1 MSKHNLTDFP
11 TKGED
16 KKISLRNSNY
26 PVFDKRFAEG
36 LKEND
41 PKIWKAGGNIEGNRS
56 FRLLMR
62 ALDGDDSPEVLK
74 KIKEREAWAARHFE
88 DGSQF
93 KSGDKKARP
102 SNIAGVV
109 AQIKWLVIGNLGEQ
123 KMKDVILEAI
133 KYLELKESGSASQA
147 QQDREM
153 ETRQETIEYKVIIKE
168 GENKYGEGNK
178 FYLDGELS
186 PRLIM
191 LEGNTYKF
199 DLSDASNKTHALRF
213 STTEDGTHG
222 EGNAYTKGVS
232 VEGKAGEDGASIS
245 IEIMEDTPDLYYYCV
260 NHKGMGNKIQV
271 REVDEERQISAKTEK
286 ALQNKVDEHNK
297 EVNNAASKRTTL
309 GTLKKVYD
317 RGIGAYNTNPASV
330 RPNVSNPS
338 TWAMARVN
346 SFLFVLRNGRFQGG
360 KHDTDLLPE
369 SHPLSSKEEKS
380 MVDKEDRHIL
390 NISEADNKV
399 VIEFAKQNEDKEEE
413 GEEVEATDESR
424 PYHYD
429 EDEDEKDRKVV
440 DLNVKYR
447 TIDLSRSDYVD
458 EEKRLVRVGVSSTEP
473 VERSFGM
480 EILGH
485 SPDEINMEFMQS
497 GRSPLLLDHDMTK
510 QIGVVEEFKLD
521 QAAQRTV
528 AVVRF
533 GRSKLAEEVFRD
545 VLDGIRMNISV
556 GYRVDKLTRV
566 KEKDENY
573 YRASWTPLEVS
584 SVSVPADQSRLV
596 GVGRSKDKKVKT
608 KVQIMS
614 NEKQEINL
622 DEVRLESAEAA
633 KKEFARN
640 SKEILDL
647 AVKHNKR
654 DLAHKAISEGK
665 SVEEFRGI
673 LLDNISNDTPLET
686 PKDIG
691 LTEKETKRFS
701 IMRAINAMANP
712 TDRKA
717 QENARF
723 EFEASEAAQRSYGQ
737 TAQGI
742 MLPDEVLRNWN
753 QRDLSAGSDGDLIGQ
768 DYRAGDFIDV
778 LRNNSAV
785 MPLATMLNGLSG
797 DVKIPK
803 KTAAASAAFISSE
816 GGAAGE
822 SELTVGNVSMSPK
835 SLGAF
840 TDITRQLM
848 IQSSIDVE
856 NLVRNDLAQ
865 SMAIAIDDAA
875 LEGSGSSGNPTGITN
890 TSGINT
896 VSLSSA
902 AAPTFAEMVS
912 METAVRVDNALLGDL
927 CYIVHPSNYG
937 TLKTTEK
944 ASGTAQF
951 VAANDEINGYKAV
964 VSPQLTANNYVF
976 GNFNDLLVGMFGGLD
991 IVVDPFTGSSS
1002 GNVRIVALQSVDV
1015 AVRHAVSFCAA
1026 S

>member
-1 MSKHNLTDFP
+1 MATDFP
-11 TKGED
+11 TKGDD

-36 LKEND
+36 VKENN
-41 PKIWKAGGNIEGNRS
+41 PEIWKAGGNIEGNRS

-62 ALDGDDSPEVLK
+62 ALDGDETPAVLD
-74 KIKEREAWAARHFE
+74 KIKEREAWIARHFE

-93 KSGDKKARP
+93 KSGDKAARP
-102 SNIAGVV
+102 SNIGGVV
-109 AQIKWLVIGNLGEQ
+109 AQMKWLSVGTLGERG
-123 KMKDVILEAI
+123 MKDVILEAI
-133 KYLELKESGSASQA
+133 KYLEQKEYGSASQA
-147 QQDREM
+147 QADR
-153 ETRQETIEYKVIIKE
+153 QV
-168 GENKYGEGNK
+168 
-178 FYLDGELS
+178 
-186 PRLIM
+186 
-191 LEGNTYKF
+191 
-199 DLSDASNKTHALRF
+199 SN
-213 STTEDGTHG
+213 
-222 EGNAYTKGVS
+222 NV
-232 VEGKAGEDGASIS
+232 
-245 IEIMEDTPDLYYYCV
+245 
-260 NHKGMGNKIQV
+260 
-271 REVDEERQISAKTEK
+271 EK
-286 ALQNKVDEHNK
+286 ALRKKAEDHN
-297 EVNNAASKRTTL
+297 EQVGNVASKRTTYR
-309 GTLKKVYD
+309 TLLAVFE
-317 RGIGAYNTNPASV
+317 RGIGAYKTSPSSV
-330 RPNVSNPS
+330 RPNVTSPEQ
-338 TWAMARVN
+338 WAYARVN

-360 KHDTDLLPE
+360 KHDTDLLPK

-380 MVDKEDRHIL
+380 MEDKQDRHIL
-390 NISEADNKV
+390 NVSETDDKV
-399 VIEFAKQNEDKEEE
+399 VVEFAKHHEDEEQ
-413 GEEVEATDESR
+413 GEEMEMTEEAR
-424 PYHYD
+424 PYHDD
-429 EDEDEKDRKVV
+429 EDEDKERKV
-440 DLNVKYR
+440 LNLKVNYR
-447 TIDLSRSDYVD
+447 TIDLSRSEFVD
-458 EEKRLVRVGVSSTEP
+458 EENRRVRIGVSSEEP

-480 EILGH
+480 EVLGH
-485 SPDEINMEFMQS
+485 SPEDINMEFMES
-497 GRSPLLLDHDMTK
+497 GRAPLLLDHDMTK
-510 QIGVVEEFKLD
+510 QIGVIEEFKLD
-521 QAAQRTV
+521 QTANRTI

-533 GRSKLAEEVFRD
+533 GRSALAEEVFRD

-556 GYRVDKLTRV
+556 GYRVDKLTRM
-566 KEKDENY
+566 KDKDEDY

-596 GVGRSKDKKVKT
+596 GVGRSKQIAEKA
-608 KVQIMS
+608 KVQIME

-622 DEVRLESAEAA
+622 DEVRSESAEAA

-701 IMRAINAMANP
+701 LLRAINAMANP
-712 TDRKA
+712 TDRRA
-717 QENARF
+717 QEAAKF

-785 MPLATMLNGLSG
+785 MPLATMLNGLTG
-797 DVKIPK
+797 DVKIPR

-856 NLVRNDLAQ
+856 NLVRNDLAA

-890 TSGINT
+890 TSGINS

-927 CYIVHPSNYG
+927 AYIVHPTNYG

-944 ASGTAQF
+944 ATNTAQF
-951 VAANDEINGYKAV
+951 VAVNDEINGYRAV

-976 GNFNDLLVGMFGGLD
+976 GNFNDLLIGMFGGLD
-991 IVVDPFTGSSS
+991 IVVDPYTSSSS
-1002 GNVRIVALQSVDV
+1002 GTVRIVALQSVDV

>member
-1 MSKHNLTDFP
+1 MPKPNEGMKAEAQKGIDWRAEFGRGGTRVGATRARQIVNGENLSDDTVKRMYSFFSRH
-11 TKGED
+11 EVD
-16 KKISLRNSNY
+16 KE
-26 PVFDKRFAEG
+26 AEG
-36 LKEND
+36 FN
-41 PKIWKAGGNIEGNRS
+41 
-56 FRLLMR
+56 
-62 ALDGDDSPEVLK
+62 
-74 KIKEREAWAARHFE
+74 
-88 DGSQF
+88 
-93 KSGDKKARP
+93 
-102 SNIAGVV
+102 
-109 AQIKWLVIGNLGEQ
+109 
-123 KMKDVILEAI
+123 
-133 KYLELKESGSASQA
+133 
-147 QQDREM
+147 
-153 ETRQETIEYKVIIKE
+153 
-168 GENKYGEGNK
+168 
-178 FYLDGELS
+178 
-186 PRLIM
+186 
-191 LEGNTYKF
+191 
-199 DLSDASNKTHALRF
+199 
-213 STTEDGTHG
+213 
-222 EGNAYTKGVS
+222 
-232 VEGKAGEDGASIS
+232 AGEDGYPSNGRIAWALWGGDAGYSWS
-245 IEIMEDTPDLYYYCV
+245 RQLVEQMKKE
-260 NHKGMGNKIQV
+260 
-271 REVDEERQISAKTEK
+271 EERAVSGK
-286 ALQNKVDEHNK
+286 ALKMIENKVEEHNE
-297 EVNNAASKRTTL
+297 EVGNVKSKRTNVSTL
-309 GTLKKVYD
+309 SKVYE
-317 RGIGAYNTNPASV
+317 RGIGAYKTNPASV
-330 RPNVSNPS
+330 RPSVSSPEQ
-338 TWAMARVN
+338 WAAARIN
-346 SFLFVLRNGRFQGG
+346 SYLYALRNGRFRSG

-369 SHPLSSKEEKS
+369 GHPLSSKNKEEKS
-380 MVDKEDRHIL
+380 MDKDDRHIL
-390 NISEADNKV
+390 NVAETDDKV
-399 VIEFAKQNEDKEEE
+399 VVEFAKHHEDEQE
-413 GEEVEATDESR
+413 GEEMEMTEEAR
-424 PYHYD
+424 PYHD
-429 EDEDEKDRKVV
+429 EDEDRKVV
-440 DLNVKYR
+440 DLKVEYR
-447 TIDLSRSDYVD
+447 TIDLSRSEFVD
-458 EEKRLVRVGVSSTEP
+458 EENRRVRIGVSSEEP

-480 EILGH
+480 EVLGH
-485 SPDEINMEFMQS
+485 STDEINMEFMQS
-497 GRSPLLLDHDMTK
+497 GRAPLLLDHKMD
-510 QIGVVEEFKLD
+510 QVIGVVEEFKLD

-533 GRSKLAEEVFRD
+533 GRSDLAEEVFRD

-556 GYRVDKLTRV
+556 GYRVDKLTRM
-566 KEKDENY
+566 KDKDENY

-584 SVSVPADQSRLV
+584 SVAVPADASRKV
-596 GVGRSKDKKVKT
+596 GVGRSKEIAEKARIE
-608 KVQIMS
+608 IMS
-614 NEKQEINL
+614 EEKKEINL
-622 DEVRLESAEAA
+622 DDVRSESAEAA

-654 DLAHKAISEGK
+654 DLAHEAISEGK
-665 SVEEFRGI
+665 SIEEFRGL
-673 LLDNISNDTPLET
+673 LLDNISNDVPLET

-717 QENARF
+717 QENAKF
-723 EFEASEAAQRSYGQ
+723 EFEASEAAQREYGQ

-785 MPLATMLNGLSG
+785 MPLATMLNGLTG

-822 SELTVGNVSMSPK
+822 SELTIGNVSMSPK

-856 NLVRNDLAQ
+856 NLVRNDLAA

-912 METAVRVDNALLGDL
+912 MESAVRVDNALVGDL
-927 CYIVHPSNYG
+927 AYIVHPTNYG

-944 ASGTAQF
+944 ATNTAQF
-951 VAANDEINGYKAV
+951 VAVNDEINGYKAV

-976 GNFNDLLVGMFGGLD
+976 GNFSDLLVGMFGGLD
-991 IVVDPFTGSSS
+991 VVVDPYTASSS
-1002 GNVRIVALQSVDV
+1002 GTVRIVCLQSVDV

>member
-1 MSKHNLTDFP
+1 MAKPTEGMKTEAQKGLDWREEFGRGGTRIGATRARQIVADENLSDETIKRMYSFFSRH
-11 TKGED
+11 EVD
-16 KKISLRNSNY
+16 KQ
-26 PVFDKRFAEG
+26 AEG
-36 LKEND
+36 
-41 PKIWKAGGNIEGNRS
+41 
-56 FRLLMR
+56 
-62 ALDGDDSPEVLK
+62 
-74 KIKEREAWAARHFE
+74 
-88 DGSQF
+88 
-93 KSGDKKARP
+93 
-102 SNIAGVV
+102 
-109 AQIKWLVIGNLGEQ
+109 
-123 KMKDVILEAI
+123 
-133 KYLELKESGSASQA
+133 
-147 QQDREM
+147 
-153 ETRQETIEYKVIIKE
+153 
-168 GENKYGEGNK
+168 
-178 FYLDGELS
+178 
-186 PRLIM
+186 
-191 LEGNTYKF
+191 
-199 DLSDASNKTHALRF
+199 F
-213 STTEDGTHG
+213 S
-222 EGNAYTKGVS
+222 S
-232 VEGKAGEDGASIS
+232 GEDGYPSNGRIAWALWGGDAGFSWS
-245 IEIMEDTPDLYYYCV
+245 ERLVKQMDDDRDYEEEMMLRGTEDTL
-260 NHKGMGNKIQV
+260 
-271 REVDEERQISAKTEK
+271 REK
-286 ALQNKVDEHNK
+286 AREHNK
-297 EVNNAASKRTTL
+297 EVGDSPSKRTSYATL
-309 GTLKKVYD
+309 QKVYN
-317 RGIGAYNTNPASV
+317 RGIGAFKTSPQSV
-330 RPNVSNPS
+330 RPTVKSKEQ
-338 TWAMARVN
+338 WAMARVN
-346 SFLFVLRNGRFQGG
+346 NFLRVLRTG
-360 KHDTDLLPE
+360 KYKSGEHDTDLLPA
-369 SHPLSSKEEKS
+369 SHPLSSKNKEEKA
-380 MVDKEDRHIL
+380 MENKEDRHIL
-390 NISEADNKV
+390 NVSETDDKV
-399 VIEFAKQNEDKEEE
+399 VVEFAKHHEDEEKEGEEMEMTEEARPYHDDDEDKE
-413 GEEVEATDESR
+413 
-424 PYHYD
+424 
-429 EDEDEKDRKVV
+429 RKVV
-440 DLNVKYR
+440 DLKVNYR
-447 TIDLSRSDYVD
+447 TIDLSRSEFVD
-458 EEKRLVRVGVSSTEP
+458 EENRRVSIGVSSEEP

-480 EILGH
+480 EVLGH
-485 SPDEINMEFMQS
+485 STDDINMEFMES
-497 GRSPLLLDHDMTK
+497 GRAPLLLDHDMTK
-510 QIGVVEEFKLD
+510 QIGVIEEFKLD

-533 GRSKLAEEVFRD
+533 GRSSLAEEVFRD

-556 GYRVDKLTRV
+556 GYRVDKLTRM
-566 KEKDENY
+566 KDKDESY

-596 GVGRSKDKKVKT
+596 GVGRSKNIAQKA

-622 DEVRLESAEAA
+622 DEVRSESAEAA

-654 DLAHKAISEGK
+654 DLAHQAISEGK
-665 SVEEFRGI
+665 SVEEFRGV
-673 LLDNISNDTPLET
+673 LLDNISNDAPLET

-691 LTEKETKRFS
+691 LSEKETKRFS
-701 IMRAINAMANP
+701 ILRAINAMANP

-717 QENARF
+717 QENAKF
-723 EFEASEAAQRSYGQ
+723 EFEASEAAQRSYGT
-737 TAQGI
+737 TAQGL
-742 MLPDEVLRNWN
+742 MLPSEVLRNWN

-797 DVKIPK
+797 DVKIPR

-856 NLVRNDLAQ
+856 NLVRNDLAA

-890 TSGINT
+890 TSGINS

-927 CYIVHPSNYG
+927 AYIVHPTNYG

-944 ASGTAQF
+944 ATNTAQF
-951 VAANDEINGYKAV
+951 VAVNDEINGYSAV

-976 GNFNDLLVGMFGGLD
+976 GNFSDLLIGMFGGLD
-991 IVVDPFTGSSS
+991 IVVDPYTSSSS
-1002 GNVRIVALQSVDV
+1002 GTVRIVALQSVDV

>member
-26 PVFDKRFAEG
+26 PQFDYNFIAG
-36 LKEND
+36 VKEND
-41 PKIWKAGGNIEGNRS
+41 NDIYKAGGNIRGNEA
-56 FRLLMR
+56 FNLWTKAR
-62 ALDGDDSPEVLK
+62 AGEETDGVLDW
-74 KIKEREAWAARHFE
+74 IKEREAWAARHFE

-93 KSGDKKARP
+93 KSGDKAARP
-102 SNIAGVV
+102 SNIAGVI
-109 AQIKWLVIGNLGEQ
+109 AQMKWGVIGTLGEQ
-123 KMKDVILEAI
+123 RMKDVVLEAI
-133 KYLELKESGSASQA
+133 KYREGKESGSASQA
-147 QQDREM
+147 QQDR
-153 ETRQETIEYKVIIKE
+153 QV
-168 GENKYGEGNK
+168 
-178 FYLDGELS
+178 
-186 PRLIM
+186 
-191 LEGNTYKF
+191 
-199 DLSDASNKTHALRF
+199 SDAVEKGLR
-213 STTEDGTHG
+213 EKVEKHN
-222 EGNAYTKGVS
+222 EEVGNV
-232 VEGKAGEDGASIS
+232 
-245 IEIMEDTPDLYYYCV
+245 
-260 NHKGMGNKIQV
+260 
-271 REVDEERQISAKTEK
+271 
-286 ALQNKVDEHNK
+286 
-297 EVNNAASKRTTL
+297 ASKRTTYR
-309 GTLKKVYD
+309 TLLAVFE
-317 RGIGAYNTNPASV
+317 RGIGAYKTNPASV
-330 RPNVSNPS
+330 RPNVSSPEQ
-338 TWAMARVN
+338 WAYARVN
-346 SFLFVLRNGRFQGG
+346 SFLFALRNGRFQGG

-380 MVDKEDRHIL
+380 MEDKQDRHIL
-390 NISEADNKV
+390 NVSETDDKV
-399 VIEFAKQNEDKEEE
+399 VVEFAKHHEDEEE
-413 GEEVEATDESR
+413 GEEMEMTEEAR
-424 PYHYD
+424 PYHDDDD
-429 EDEDEKDRKVV
+429 EDKERKVV
-440 DLNVKYR
+440 NLKVNYR
-447 TIDLSRSDYVD
+447 TIDLSRSEFVD
-458 EEKRLVRVGVSSTEP
+458 EENRRVRIGVSSEEP

-480 EILGH
+480 EVLGH
-485 SPDEINMEFMQS
+485 SEDDINMEFMES
-497 GRSPLLLDHDMTK
+497 GRAPLLLDHDMTK
-510 QIGVVEEFKLD
+510 QIGVIEEFKLD
-521 QAAQRTV
+521 QTANRTI

-533 GRSKLAEEVFRD
+533 GRSALAEEVFRD

-556 GYRVDKLTRV
+556 GYRVDKLTRM
-566 KEKDENY
+566 KDKDEDY

-596 GVGRSKDKKVKT
+596 GVGRSKQIAEKAKVT
-608 KVQIMS
+608 IMS

-622 DEVRLESAEAA
+622 DEVRSESAEAA

-640 SKEILDL
+640 SKEIIDL

-717 QENARF
+717 QENAKF

-797 DVKIPK
+797 DVKIPR

-856 NLVRNDLAQ
+856 NLVRNDLAA

-902 AAPTFAEMVS
+902 AAPTFSEMVQ

-927 CYIVHPSNYG
+927 AYIVHPTNYG

-944 ASGTAQF
+944 ATNTAQF
-951 VAANDEINGYKAV
+951 VAVNDEINGYRAV

-991 IVVDPFTGSSS
+991 ITVDPFSQSSTGT
-1002 GNVRIVALQSVDV
+1002 VRIVALQSVDV